1 MLQATNEHSRDI
13 VSKFL
18 NADPTQRLGNLAGG
32 LDEAKKHP
40 YFTPIDWNG
49 LAHKRMPVSDK
60 ATTRHRKYFGSDHA
74 YYCGTPFVPSFFVV

>member
-1 MLQATNEHSRDI
+1 MHGMTLLTTRTTPQATNEHSRDI

-40 YFTPIDWNG
+40 YFASIDWNG
-49 LAHKRMPVSDK
+49 LAHKRMPVSEGD
-60 ATTRHRKYFGSDHA
+60 G
-74 YYCGTPFVPSFFVV
+74 